1 MTGWFIKVVSHYY
14 FVTVMEKR
22 GVGRPRTCSTLVE
35 AMRKMR
41 GDGMSYREIEREMGM
56 TVSRMTVWRYC
67 NVGHM
72 PRV

>member
-1 MTGWFIKVVSHYY
+1 
-14 FVTVMEKR
+14 MEKR
-22 GVGRPRTCSTLVE
+22 DVGRPRTCPVLVG

-41 GDGMSYREIEREMGM
+41 ENGMSYRRIEREMGM